1 MRGRRRLNR
10 GTESRPSPATALCV
24 QGGAVPA
31 QCDHARSRLLRC
43 TLCPCLSVGAC
54 RAAPGRRKP
63 SSKDSTRWAPTV
75 PLGAPRAEAAATAAE
90 PSRSDPPHQN
100 CRAAMAQTVAA
111 GLAAVDRRWSDH
123 GVQEGTRRR
132 VDNARPARPS
142 QRPARPRCS
151 ARRTSKLPRSQGQSC
166 HIRRPRRSHSTPL
179 RRSIHRRAVRVGA
192 LTRWRC

>member
-1 MRGRRRLNR
+1 MAQRVDHSERRLFAYR
-10 GTESRPSPATALCV
+10 AARRQPSATTPADCCAAPVVL
-24 QGGAVPA
+24 A
-31 QCDHARSRLLRC
+31 
-43 TLCPCLSVGAC
+43 LSVRAC

-75 PLGAPRAEAAATAAE
+75 PLGAPRAEVAAIQEGLRATAAE
-90 PSRSDPPHQN
+90 PSRSDPPRQN
-100 CRAAMAQTVAA
+100 CRAVMAQTVAA
-111 GLAAVDRRWSDH
+111 GLAAADRQWSDH

-132 VDNARPARPS
+132 VGNAMPARPS